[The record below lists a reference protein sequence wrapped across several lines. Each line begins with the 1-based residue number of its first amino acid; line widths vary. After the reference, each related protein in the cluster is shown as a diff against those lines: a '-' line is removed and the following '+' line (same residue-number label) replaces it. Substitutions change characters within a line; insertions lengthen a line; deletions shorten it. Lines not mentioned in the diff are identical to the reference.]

1 MTSLKTRNFS
11 LNKDGPAPNNLK
23 LQETLRA
30 FNERDSKLSI
40 KNMRQKVTKSASSLK
55 LTKQQSQNKQST
67 AVLKGLLESLN
78 SAVNKPQEPVEAPS
92 PEKLE
97 QFAFDLQ

>member
-1 MTSLKTRNFS
+1 
-11 LNKDGPAPNNLK
+11 
-23 LQETLRA
+23 
-30 FNERDSKLSI
+30 
-40 KNMRQKVTKSASSLK
+40 MRQKVTKSASSLK